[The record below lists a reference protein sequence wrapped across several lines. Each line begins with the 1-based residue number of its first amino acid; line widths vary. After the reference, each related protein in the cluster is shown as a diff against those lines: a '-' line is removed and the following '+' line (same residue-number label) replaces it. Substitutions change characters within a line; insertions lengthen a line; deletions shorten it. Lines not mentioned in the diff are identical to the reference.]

1 MDLPLS
7 WIAAGLVLLAILL
20 WLAFGRRGDRDLLA
34 PPPSL
39 RAAPH
44 APAVPAAPQPAPAP
58 VAEPIDLETEM
69 RALLA
74 TGRKIEAIKR
84 ARAATGLGLAE
95 ARDWVEA
102 IERGDA
108 FEVPALSAEGPAD
121 AYDEVRA
128 LVAAGAKLE
137 AIKRLREAT
146 GLGLAEAK
154 ARVEAIERE
163 RPE

>member
-1 MDLPLS
+1 MDLPLP
-7 WIAAGLVLLAILL
+7 WIVAGVVLLILRL

-39 RAAPH
+39 RTAPRPAPSV
-44 APAVPAAPQPAPAP
+44 APAEPAPEP
-58 VAEPIDLETEM
+58 VDLETQL

-84 ARAATGLGLAE
+84 AREATGLGLAE
-95 ARDWVEA
+95 AKDWVEA
-102 IERGDA
+102 IERGA
-108 FEVPALSAEGPAD
+108 EFEVPPLAAEAPAD

-128 LVAAGAKLE
+128 LVAAGAKIE
-137 AIKRLREAT
+137 AIKRLRAAT

-163 RPE
+163 SKG